1 MNSVQILEE
10 CLVLPRPRLT
20 EREIQFLRLACSEL
34 TYKQIADR
42 MCLSVR
48 TIDGYRDSLFGKLQL
63 HTRVG
68 LVLYAIREG
77 IFHLEREPALV

>member
-10 CLVLPRPRLT
+10 CVVLPRPRLT
-20 EREIQFLRLACSEL
+20 EREIQFLRFACSEL

-77 IFHLEREPALV
+77 IVHLDRQPVLS

>member
-1 MNSVQILEE
+1 MNSVHILEE

-68 LVLYAIREG
+68 LVLFAIKEG

>member
-1 MNSVQILEE
+1 MNSVHILEE
-10 CLVLPRPRLT
+10 CLALPRPRLT

-48 TIDGYRDSLFGKLQL
+48 TIDGYRDSLFGKLHL

-68 LVLYAIREG
+68 LVLFAIKEG
-77 IFHLEREPALV
+77 IFSLEREAILV